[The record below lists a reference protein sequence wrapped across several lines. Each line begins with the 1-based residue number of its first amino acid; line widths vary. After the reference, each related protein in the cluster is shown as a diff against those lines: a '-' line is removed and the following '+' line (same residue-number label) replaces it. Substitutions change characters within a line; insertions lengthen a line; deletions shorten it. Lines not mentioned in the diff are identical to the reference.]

1 MVKTFFGNPSG
12 KRNKLPVQR
21 APPLYA
27 EPTIPNST
35 EIERPVVVEERVTN
49 IVEEE
54 EEIHNEEVIAESDSS
69 SVEGDDCEVIVEDRT
84 GYKENELFEVE

>member
-1 MVKTFFGNPSG
+1 MLEVLIIIKKKGERERLLLSKLKNPKIDFLRAISNQSMVKTFFGNPSG

-35 EIERPVVVEERVTN
+35 EIER
-49 IVEEE
+49 
-54 EEIHNEEVIAESDSS
+54 
-69 SVEGDDCEVIVEDRT
+69 
-84 GYKENELFEVE
+84 

>member
-35 EIERPVVVEERVTN
+35 EIERHVVAEKRVTN
-49 IVEEE
+49 IVEE
-54 EEIHNEEVIAESDSS
+54 
-69 SVEGDDCEVIVEDRT
+69 
-84 GYKENELFEVE
+84 